1 MKGFTIQNSIDLLE
15 KAVESG
21 SGGTTAASVTYDNTT
36 SHLTADDVQEAIDEI
51 VASMPTVPTAASVTY
66 DNTTS
71 HLTADDVQEAIDELN
86 TKILPVGTYSTDETV
101 VGKWLDDRDIY
112 RKVFPVETAITLASG
127 LWTDLTGVDNTG
139 MDMVLGV
146 TIFQY
151 DTSEFVCS
159 MPVGGYKGTTVV
171 RALSF
176 RSQTTI
182 AIGSYIAVDYLKS
195 APTNTRKKK

>member
-21 SGGTTAASVTYDNTT
+21 SGGTTA
-36 SHLTADDVQEAIDEI
+36 E
-51 VASMPTVPTAASVTY
+51 SVTY

-86 TKILPVGTYSTDETV
+86 TKILPVGTYSTDEIV
-101 VGKWLDDRDIY
+101 VGKWLDGRDIY
-112 RKVFPVETAITLASG
+112 RKMFPVETAITLASG

-139 MDMVLGV
+139 MDTVLGV

-171 RALSF
+171 KALSF

-182 AIGSYIAVDYLKS
+182 STGSYIAVDYLKS